1 MKKRLIIA
9 IAFIILIPLI
19 TIITIKLLDI
29 VNFKCIYKEMFNI
42 YCPGCGTTRM
52 LKSLFKFELYKA
64 IRYNPLMFIL
74 LIITIIYLLYNLILY
89 LKGKKLYI
97 PSKKII
103 LIITI
108 VLVLYM
114 VLRNIPGLEFLQPI
128 DI

>member
-1 MKKRLIIA
+1 MKKKLIPA
-9 IAFIILIPLI
+9 ILFVILIPLT
-19 TIITIKLLDI
+19 TIITIKLLDL

-52 LKSLFKFELYKA
+52 LKSLFKFEFYKA
-64 IRYNPLMFIL
+64 FRYNPLMLIL
-74 LIITIIYLLYNLILY
+74 LILIIIYLLYNLILY
-89 LKGKKLYI
+89 LKEKKLYI

-114 VLRNIPGLEFLQPI
+114 ILRNIPGFEFLQPI